1 MSLPASATKL
11 TQRAELQR
19 ERILNAAQTCFIEH
33 GFHAAGMALIAQAA
47 DMSPSLIYRYFD
59 SKNAIILA
67 IVERQVANGRT
78 AIRNLYYAPDF
89 TAAAYEAFTQWRT
102 ADPRIMNAALFLEM
116 TAEASRNPTLAS
128 AFATSDQELRTEI
141 SNWLSA
147 SVTDGGKGLSVEVAQ
162 WRAICMQCFMEGL
175 AIRAL
180 REPELSSTKLKL
192 AIADFVAGMFAV

>member
-1 MSLPASATKL
+1 MSLPSSTAKL

-19 ERILNAAQTCFIEH
+19 ERILNAAQTCFIEQ
-33 GFHAAGMALIAQAA
+33 GFHAAGMAMIAHTAG
-47 DMSPSLIYRYFD
+47 MSPSLIYRYFD

-67 IVERQVANGRT
+67 IVERQLANGRT
-78 AIRNLYYAPDF
+78 AIRNLHYAPDF
-89 TAAAYEAFTQWRT
+89 AAAAYEAFTQWRA

-116 TAEASRNPTLAS
+116 TAEASRNPALAT
-128 AFATSDQELRTEI
+128 AFATSDQELRKEI

-147 SVTDGGKGLSVEVAQ
+147 SVADGGKGLPVEIAQ

-180 REPELSSTKLKL
+180 REPDLSPEKLKL
-192 AIADFVAGMFAV
+192 AIAHFVEGMFAA

>member
-1 MSLPASATKL
+1 MSVPPTSAKL

-19 ERILNAAQTCFIEH
+19 ERILNAAQTCFIEQ

-59 SKNAIILA
+59 SKNAIIFA
-67 IVERQVANGRT
+67 IVERQVANGRA
-78 AIRNLYYAPDF
+78 AIRSLYHAPDF
-89 TAAAYEAFTQWRT
+89 AAAVYEAFTQWRT

-116 TAEASRNPTLAS
+116 TAEASRNPALAN
-128 AFATSDQELRTEI
+128 AFTSSDQDLRREI
-141 SNWLSA
+141 SNWFSA
-147 SVTDGGKGLSVEVAQ
+147 SIAEGGKGLAVEVAE

-180 REPELSSTKLKL
+180 REPDLSPEKLKA
-192 AIADFVAGMFAV
+192 AIAYFVKGMFAA

>member
-1 MSLPASATKL
+1 MNLPQPASKL
-11 TQRAELQR
+11 TQRAEQQR
-19 ERILNAAQTCFIEH
+19 ERILNAAQTCFIEQ

-47 DMSPSLIYRYFD
+47 DMNPSLIYRYFD

-67 IVERQVANGRT
+67 IVARQVENGRT
-78 AIRNLYYAPDF
+78 AIRNLYHAEDF
-89 TAAAYEAFTQWRT
+89 AAAVYEAFTQWRT

-116 TAEASRNPTLAS
+116 TAEASRNPALATV
-128 AFATSDQELRTEI
+128 FAASDQELRTEI

-147 SVTDGGKGLSVEVAQ
+147 SVTDGGKGLSVEIAQ

-180 REPELSSTKLKL
+180 REPDLSPEKLKV
-192 AIADFVAGMFAV
+192 AIAHFVTGMFAA